1 MTLLG
6 TPFYLIWPR
15 YSVSAGAQPKLF
27 QDRGGFVELADYN
40 KLFIK
45 NTRKKGSAGKDF
57 RAFSP
62 RYT

>member
-6 TPFYLIWPR
+6 TPCYLIWPR
-15 YSVSAGAQPKLF
+15 YSVPAGAQPKLF
-27 QDRGGFVELADYN
+27 PGREGFVELGDFD
-40 KLFIK
+40 KLFVK

-62 RYT
+62 RYA